1 MSNNINNVPPIKK
14 NIISRKKQEEESKQ
28 KKKSKSQMKHIK
40 NPDIITQAK
49 PLYLNNL
56 ILPLSPHASSLTP
69 TNICNKLNEKEEPLL
84 PPKEKEFENK
94 KTLILDLD
102 ETLVHSS
109 FTPFEKNDIILEV
122 DFEGV
127 IYNIYVLVRP
137 FAKEF
142 LINVSKY
149 FEIVIFT
156 ASIPKYASPLLDIL
170 DKDKNIKHR
179 LYREQ
184 CTFINGLYIKDLK
197 RLNRPLKDLIIV
209 DNSPLAYAF
218 NEENGLPIKTWY
230 DDYTD
235 TELNK
240 ILPLLIFL
248 SKVNDV
254 RMHIINFV
262 EENDIKYTEANDFIN
277 SYDNIDN
284 NDIKNEKKDEQKN
297 KDNTENNDAS
307 NNNENSLFND
317 YKNITSNIKKNIN
330 SKFCFNNIING
341 KTKGKINISTQR
353 LLNKSDNEKNNI
365 NLIPIGHINSK
376 KQIIFSTNNN
386 NNEDKNDND
395 NEKNK
400 NLNIGILLR
409 KQSGKKKNLFRLNQK
424 AVEPL
429 INAKEIKLN
438 NENNKINPKNSFY
451 NSHINLKN
459 LVLPFSNTTK
469 NFLFPKSIFN
479 NNFITNN
486 KVNIAPIHL
495 LNNGLIETNAK
506 IKYTNIL
513 EKIDKKGKNNFTF
526 RNEDNIKISFS
537 NSNNNELIPL
547 SKNNKNLN
555 KYKFLQIS
563 KSNSINNILKFNN
576 LSNNVNINK
585 KFAKT
590 PNKHLINIFGKENN
604 SNFGFT
610 KRTEKT
616 NMLYNLI
623 KGIGTPKS
631 KGIKNVA
638 YSANPNS
645 IRNHSKRQK
654 NN

>member
-14 NIISRKKQEEESKQ
+14 NITSQKKPEEESKQ
-28 KKKSKSQMKHIK
+28 KKKSKSQIKYIK

-56 ILPLSPHASSLTP
+56 ILPLNPHISSLTP
-69 TNICNKLNEKEEPLL
+69 TNICNKLNEKDEPLL

-122 DFEGV
+122 DFEG
-127 IYNIYVLVRP
+127 IMYNIYVLVRP

-142 LINVSKY
+142 IINVSKY
-149 FEIVIFT
+149 FEVVIFT

-170 DKDKNIKHR
+170 DKQKNIKHR

-230 DDYTD
+230 DDYSD
-235 TELNK
+235 NELQK
-240 ILPLLIFL
+240 ILPLVIFL
-248 SKVNDV
+248 SNVNDV
-254 RMHIINFV
+254 RTHIINFV
-262 EENDIKYTEANDFIN
+262 DDNEIKYTEANDLIEKYEN
-277 SYDNIDN
+277 GN
-284 NDIKNEKKDEQKN
+284 NNVNNKQKDEQKN
-297 KDNTENNDAS
+297 KENKDIIN
-307 NNNENSLFND
+307 NINNENSLFND
-317 YKNITSNIKKNIN
+317 YKIITSNIKKNIN
-330 SKFCFNNIING
+330 TKFCFNNIINNKQNNG
-341 KTKGKINISTQR
+341 KLNLSSQR
-353 LLNKSDNEKNNI
+353 VLNKSDNEKNNI
-365 NLIPIGHINSK
+365 NLIPIKNINSI
-376 KQIIFSTNNN
+376 KQRNSSTNNN
-386 NNEDKNDND
+386 NDDKNDFDND
-395 NEKNK
+395 KK
-400 NLNIGILLR
+400 QILNIGILLR

-424 AVEPL
+424 AIEPL
-429 INAKEIKLN
+429 FNLKVNKIN
-438 NENNKINPKNSFY
+438 NENNKGTQKNSFY
-451 NSHINLKN
+451 NSHVNLQN

-469 NFLFPKSIFN
+469 NLLFPKSIFN
-479 NNFITNN
+479 NNFMTNN
-486 KVNIAPIHL
+486 KINMAPINMTKNGIVD
-495 LNNGLIETNAK
+495 NNQKN
-506 IKYTNIL
+506 KYTNLL
-513 EKIDKKGKNNFTF
+513 EKIDKKSKNNFTY

-537 NSNNNELIPL
+537 NSNKKELIFL
-547 SKNNKNLN
+547 GNNKNIN
-555 KYKFLQIS
+555 KYKYLQIS

-576 LSNNVNINK
+576 LSNNVNINT

-604 SNFGFT
+604 SNFGFS
-610 KRTEKT
+610 KKLEKT

-623 KGIGTPKS
+623 KGLGTPKNRET
-631 KGIKNVA
+631 KNVA
-638 YSANPNS
+638 YSANPRS
-645 IRNHSKRQK
+645 IRNRSKNVK
-654 NN
+654 LN